1 MTQEQPKVTLENECI
16 LASRC
21 KTAGL
26 PAKCNAMC
34 AAHAQVHSATG
45 RHTLANV
52 PQDYR
57 LVMAGNSPARES
69 QPKVYRN
76 IDGYIATF
84 DRQFE
89 AAEGT
94 PIKSLYLVSIAPG
107 TGKTTTAVAVLNEY
121 IAHHYAGCRKR
132 GLTPAKRPGYFLDV
146 TAWQADY
153 NEFNRPRVPDEIAEP
168 AAKRYYNAMQ
178 HAKEAEFAVLDDIG
192 VRDYTD
198 QFRADLHA
206 VINHRVTNRKPS
218 VYTSNL
224 PIVHRGEKSGTTA
237 YNLDLYDVFG
247 EDRLSDRIRDLCHEL
262 PFEGESKRG
271 KTRK

>member
-1 MTQEQPKVTLENECI
+1 MTKEQPKATLDDRCI

-21 KTAGL
+21 KTAGD

-57 LVMAGNSPARES
+57 LVMAGNSPARKS

-76 IDGYIATF
+76 IDGYLATF
-84 DRQFE
+84 DRQFGGDE
-89 AAEGT
+89 AA
-94 PIKSLYLVSIAPG
+94 IKSLYLVSIAPG
-107 TGKTTTAVAVLNEY
+107 TGKTTTAAAVLNEY

-178 HAKEAEFAVLDDIG
+178 HAKEAEFAVIDDIG

-206 VINHRVTNRKPS
+206 VINARVTAQKAT
-218 VYTSNL
+218 VYTSNEPIARL
-224 PIVHRGEKSGTTA
+224 PEI
-237 YNLDLYDVFG
+237 FG
-247 EDRLSDRIRDLCHEL
+247 EERLADRISDLCVEL
-262 PFEGESKRG
+262 AFEGESKRG